1 MDTQVQF
8 LRQHQTYTE
17 RKLWQQLRRKQIGAR
32 RFRRQYRLGR
42 YIVDFVCLSTR
53 LIIEIDG
60 PSHDV
65 KVAEDEARTAW
76 LKNQGFRLLR
86 FSNEQVLHEFDNVIE
101 TIAAELEN
109 ISLPLREGIKGEGSR
124 GSAPTT
130 LSAPAGAKPLP

>member
-1 MDTQVQF
+1 MDVQVKF

-60 PSHDV
+60 ASHDV
-65 KVAEDEARTAW
+65 KIKQDETRTTW
-76 LKNQGFRLLR
+76 LESQGFRLLR
-86 FSNEQVLHEFDNVIE
+86 FSNEQVLYDLDSVVQ
-101 TIAAELEN
+101 TITAELES
-109 ISLPLREGIKGEGSR
+109 IPLPLREGIKGR
-124 GSAPTT
+124 GRARQRANDS
-130 LSAPAGAKPLP
+130 SAPAGAKPLP

>member
-1 MDTQVQF
+1 MDPQVKF

-17 RKLWQQLRRKQIGAR
+17 RKLWQQLRRKQLGDR

-65 KVAEDEARTAW
+65 KVGQDETRTTW
-76 LKNQGFRLLR
+76 LESQGFRLLR
-86 FSNEQVLHEFDNVIE
+86 FTNEQVLREFDSVVQ

-109 ISLPLREGIKGEGSR
+109 IPLPLREGIKGR
-124 GSAPTT
+124 GRARQRAQNS
-130 LSAPAGAKPLP
+130 SAPAGAKPLP